1 MKHNRE
7 ILERDLRI
15 ALTLKADDLFFTV
28 GGEEGERL
36 QEQFLGTRCGGLA
49 SDSFHTPAALAKIDL
64 DRFEIADQVISL
76 LKMLETRSLGLKPHQ
91 HQPDVDSIRQ
101 GALDFFEHFLSTLPK
116 TALGGWDATAVRNG
130 PLLRF
135 YEDCAAWTNF
145 VEAISDIFY
154 DEPEL
159 YSLRVSDLALLS
171 GLEVRTIR
179 NRVGPSKPI
188 RTTPERR
195 QRETGLSDAAFVGVN
210 TLDVLDWLAHRRDFS
225 VCTLDPAWVQERTE
239 AARKPVTVS
248 RSAIVLGLLTI
259 GSVSKIASELGWT
272 EEHVRGWAEEGPKG
286 TAEDAWALAN
296 LVGLDP
302 ESYAARCATNI

>member
-1 MKHNRE
+1 MQHNRE

-36 QEQFLGTRCGGLA
+36 QEQFLGTRCEGLA
-49 SDSFHTPAALAKIDL
+49 SDSLHSPAALAEINL

-76 LKMLETRSLGLKPHQ
+76 HGMLETRSLGLKPHQ

-101 GALDFFEHFLSTLPK
+101 EALDFFEHFLSTLPK
-116 TALGGWDATAVRNG
+116 TALGGWDATSVRSG

-135 YEDCAAWTNF
+135 YEDCATWANF
-145 VEAISDIFY
+145 VEAINDVFY
-154 DEPEL
+154 DGPDL
-159 YSLRVSDLALLS
+159 HSLRVVDLALLS

-179 NRVGPSKPI
+179 NRVGPSRPI

-195 QRETGLSDAAFVGVN
+195 QRESGLSDAAFVGVN
-210 TLDVLDWLAHRRDFS
+210 TLDVLDWLAQRRDFS
-225 VCTLDPAWVQERTE
+225 ICRLDPAWVQRRVE
-239 AARKPVTVS
+239 AAREPLTVS

-259 GSVSKIASELGWT
+259 GSISKIASELGWA
-272 EEHVRGWAEEGPKG
+272 EKQVKDWAEEGPSG
-286 TAEDAWALAN
+286 TAEDARALAK

-302 ESYAARCATNI
+302 DSYATRCANSI